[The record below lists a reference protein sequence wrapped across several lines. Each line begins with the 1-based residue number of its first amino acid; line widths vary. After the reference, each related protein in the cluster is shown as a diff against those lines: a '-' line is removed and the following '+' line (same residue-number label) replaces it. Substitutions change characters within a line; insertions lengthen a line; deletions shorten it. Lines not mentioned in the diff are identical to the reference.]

1 VSKSFN
7 IVDYWDQLTPDGGTN
22 SPRGDHSF
30 LCPACGASNFKV
42 HITTGKWAGWN
53 CDCSKSEAGKRRI
66 RNILSPAI
74 NPSDKPAGQKPHR
87 KKQTRAWQ
95 YTDASGTPILLVH
108 RADNGNG
115 KRKMWQ
121 ESLVEDK
128 KAHELTHIVTP
139 YGLAEALQALAEG
152 APHVFWVEGEPCVD
166 ALRELGLPAVTSIGG
181 AGKFNPGRD
190 GGLLPPDRLVVVPDR
205 DQPGIKHA
213 EAVSAAHP
221 GCQWLYPFPDS
232 PEWNGSCPAV
242 KGLDVADWIA
252 HGATV
257 EQLLAGIGPKQAIPK
272 AQLSGKAKVSCSV
285 DGNDEL
291 SRAQRIDIR
300 VQELLEAQVA
310 NDASALDAAFSELYR
325 LGINRERGQER
336 ALMLWAEQN
345 GLDISTGSKPQT
357 TVRGRVVGQAKAG
370 AGLRQQIPGFGLD
383 KDLHLVVS
391 DAAGGKTTSLC
402 ELVTVFTAR
411 DKGFLDHQA
420 PRTDPLDDPRKTAL
434 VIASDGEGS
443 AYSMWEDYLD
453 SVSAIERGAVVE
465 VWAQNDDTGE
475 AAWNV
480 SLHNLERLVNR
491 LDEGDV
497 AVVVMDTANSIFR
510 GAGINTGVGPIETY
524 LRLLKQIVCRHCSLW
539 ISHHTNRVG
548 GTTMKA
554 IGGHPAF
561 QEVPSVVHL
570 IEMRDQADGG
580 KLRVWHVLK
589 LRGAGYRRFSYELN
603 NGELKVTEGHFYEN
617 CREQLLVLLHN
628 QLLIDG
634 ITSPAE
640 LIKLSRRPKQSVYQA
655 LYELRGLKLVRAH
668 GHGHRLTNAGEQA
681 VQALQVAARS
691 NEPAGNKCKLAPP

>member
-1 VSKSFN
+1 
-7 IVDYWDQLTPDGGTN
+7 
-22 SPRGDHSF
+22 
-30 LCPACGASNFKV
+30 
-42 HITTGKWAGWN
+42 
-53 CDCSKSEAGKRRI
+53 
-66 RNILSPAI
+66 
-74 NPSDKPAGQKPHR
+74 
-87 KKQTRAWQ
+87 
-95 YTDASGTPILLVH
+95 
-108 RADNGNG
+108 
-115 KRKMWQ
+115 M
-121 ESLVEDK
+121 
-128 KAHELTHIVTP
+128 
-139 YGLAEALQALAEG
+139 
-152 APHVFWVEGEPCVD
+152 
-166 ALRELGLPAVTSIGG
+166 
-181 AGKFNPGRD
+181 
-190 GGLLPPDRLVVVPDR
+190 VVPDR

-232 PEWNGSCPAV
+232 PEWNGSCPAA

-257 EQLLAGIGPKQAIPK
+257 EQLLAGIGPKQAISK

-291 SRAQRIDIR
+291 SRAQSIDIR

-480 SLHNLERLVNR
+480 SLHNL
-491 LDEGDV
+491 
-497 AVVVMDTANSIFR
+497 
-510 GAGINTGVGPIETY
+510 
-524 LRLLKQIVCRHCSLW
+524 
-539 ISHHTNRVG
+539 
-548 GTTMKA
+548 
-554 IGGHPAF
+554 
-561 QEVPSVVHL
+561 
-570 IEMRDQADGG
+570 
-580 KLRVWHVLK
+580 
-589 LRGAGYRRFSYELN
+589 
-603 NGELKVTEGHFYEN
+603 
-617 CREQLLVLLHN
+617 
-628 QLLIDG
+628 
-634 ITSPAE
+634 
-640 LIKLSRRPKQSVYQA
+640 
-655 LYELRGLKLVRAH
+655 
-668 GHGHRLTNAGEQA
+668 
-681 VQALQVAARS
+681 
-691 NEPAGNKCKLAPP
+691 